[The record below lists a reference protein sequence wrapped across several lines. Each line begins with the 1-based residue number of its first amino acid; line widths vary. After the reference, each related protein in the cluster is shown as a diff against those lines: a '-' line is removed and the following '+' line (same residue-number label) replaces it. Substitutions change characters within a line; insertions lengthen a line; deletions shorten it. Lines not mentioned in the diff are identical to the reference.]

1 MSRDQPVRDCC
12 EPYDVLSVFLMLR
25 RMRGAIKHA
34 VKEEGFA
41 AVVGAAVVLILVGT
55 VTYSLGEG
63 WNVADG
69 FYFAVCTLTT
79 SSIAD
84 PDLTLTHDA
93 LKIFTAFY
101 VLTGIGILVELARQ
115 LGVGY
120 IKMREEGGGSRR
132 ARRDK
137 DDPPAEARSTE

>member
-1 MSRDQPVRDCC
+1 MV
-12 EPYDVLSVFLMLR
+12 SVVLMLC
-25 RMRGAIKHA
+25 RMAGAIKYA
-34 VKEEGFA
+34 VKEERFG
-41 AVVGAAVVLILVGT
+41 AVVGAAVILVLVGT

-63 WNVADG
+63 WRAADGYSLGEGWRAADG

-84 PDLTLTHDA
+84 PNRTLAHEA

-101 VLTGIGILVELARQ
+101 VLTGIGILVESARQ

-120 IKMREEGGGSRR
+120 IKMREAGSGTRSSRR
-132 ARRDK
+132 HREGPPET
-137 DDPPAEARSTE
+137 PPAG